1 MAKVLIVGGAGYVGG
16 YVTDLLKSKH
26 EVRVYDDLLY
36 EDTYLKEVEF
46 IRGNILNQK
55 NLIPH
60 LRWADTVVWL
70 AAFVGDP
77 ACAVNPGLALDVNFS
92 SLKEVIGLFD
102 AKIIFPST
110 CSIYGA
116 QDGLLTEDSPPNPLS
131 VYASSK
137 LMAEEVLMRRG
148 NSLIFRLGTL
158 FGVSDNFARLRVD
171 LVVNVLTIRAKLEG
185 VIRVFGGEQYRPL
198 LHVKDVG
205 NALEKHVESD
215 KCGIF
220 NLHCEN
226 LTIRQIA
233 EKVLLEVPQASI
245 EYTETSFQDAR
256 NYKVSSEKAIFEL
269 GFAPQKSVD
278 GGIREVS
285 KLVSSGRVTDFSN
298 PRFTNVEIIRI
309 KEGKNAESQ

>member
-16 YVTDLLKSKH
+16 YVTDLLKSNH
-26 EVRVYDDLLY
+26 DVRVYDDLLY

-46 IRGNILNQK
+46 IRGNILNTK
-55 NLIPH
+55 NVLPH

-77 ACAVNPGLALDVNFS
+77 ACAVNPGVALDVNFS
-92 SLKEVIGLFD
+92 SLNQVIRLFD
-102 AKIIFPST
+102 GKIIFPST

-116 QDGLLTEDSPPNPLS
+116 QEGLLTEDSPSNPLS
-131 VYASSK
+131 IYASSK
-137 LMAEEVLMRRG
+137 SLAEQSLMERG

-198 LHVKDVG
+198 LHVRDVG
-205 NALEKHVESD
+205 HALENHIESD
-215 KCGIF
+215 KTGIF

-226 LTIRQIA
+226 LTIKQIA
-233 EKVLLEVPQASI
+233 EKVLSEVPNTRI
-245 EYTETSFQDAR
+245 EFTDTSFQDAR
-256 NYKVSSEKAIFEL
+256 NYRVSSDKAKNEL
-269 GFAPQKSVD
+269 GFAPRHSVD
-278 GGIREVS
+278 FGIREIS
-285 KLVSSGRVTDFSN
+285 QLVSSGRVTNFAN

-309 KEGKNAESQ
+309 RNGKND